1 MNTMTLGQRY
11 SRARYEVFKW
21 RYHLADAEK
30 LALAFMMAGL
40 TAMLAQVR
48 IPLPWTPVP
57 ITGSTFGA
65 IFSGV
70 LLGNIWGGISM
81 IIYVALGAAGLPVF
95 TGFKGGTAVLLGP
108 TAGYLLGFVV
118 TAFLIGYITDNY
130 AKARRFLP
138 LFNLM
143 LISSALILAFGSAYL
158 AIWLGAVKG
167 QGASLGEVLWMGF
180 IPFIPG
186 DIFKSL
192 IAALIATSITP
203 KEPYK

>member
-1 MNTMTLGQRY
+1 MNTITLGERY
-11 SRARYEVFKW
+11 ARTRYEVFKW
-21 RYHLADAEK
+21 RYHLAGAEK
-30 LALAFMMAGL
+30 LTLAFLMVGLMAV
-40 TAMLAQVR
+40 LAQVR

-65 IFSGV
+65 IFAGV
-70 LLGNIWGGISM
+70 LLGNAWGGISM
-81 IIYVALGAAGLPVF
+81 LLYIALGTAGLPVF
-95 TGFKGGTAVLLGP
+95 TGFKGGAAVLLGP

-138 LFNLM
+138 LFNILVV
-143 LISSALILAFGSAYL
+143 SSMIILAFGSVHL
-158 AIWLGAVKG
+158 WMWLGAVKG
-167 QGASLGEVLWMGF
+167 QSASLGEVLWMGF

-186 DIFKSL
+186 DIIKSF

-203 KEPYK
+203 KESYK